1 MTKKNERGT
10 IFYRLSTET
19 RGVSNVQKKASL
31 ACVECGSRN
40 YTITLG
46 ASARTT
52 RLEMNKHC
60 KYCKKHTKHRETK

>member
-1 MTKKNERGT
+1 MLLEECQTCK
-10 IFYRLSTET
+10 
-19 RGVSNVQKKASL
+19 KKASL

-40 YTITLG
+40 YSITLG
-46 ASARTT
+46 ASARTV

>member
-1 MTKKNERGT
+1 MK
-10 IFYRLSTET
+10 YRNKRSVK
-19 RGVSNVQKKASL
+19 RAKKASL